1 MEAIMMIKTP
11 IKILVV
17 DDHPV
22 VRDGLKLMIS
32 VRVGL
37 EWVGQADNGAEAI
50 QLCSEL
56 KPDVVLMDLMMPVMD
71 GIAATKIVRQKYPEI
86 QVVALTTFED
96 KELVQKALGA
106 GAISYLLKNA
116 AMETI
121 TNTIHEASAGR
132 STISPAAIQSLI
144 ELNHDEIAR
153 QELSGREK
161 EILAQMADGLK
172 NSAIAEKL
180 NISEATVRFHVSNIL
195 RKLGAANRAQAVRIA
210 IKRGLIT

>member
-1 MEAIMMIKTP
+1 MMIKPP

-22 VRDGLKLMIS
+22 VRDGLKLMLS
-32 VRVGL
+32 VSVGL

-56 KPDVVLMDLMMPVMD
+56 MPDVVLMDLMMPVMD

-121 TNTIHEASAGR
+121 TNTIRDASTGR

-144 ELNHDEIAR
+144 EPNDEEIAW
-153 QELSGREK
+153 QELSSREQ